1 MEILM
6 TTIMNRTITSALS
19 LLLLAGLGI
28 STAQAQL
35 HQKPSGIFKNVG
47 GGEVQAL
54 NTGDGY
60 MVGGDYWQTIK
71 PMNTPFD
78 GRLASGFA
86 GAAGGSN
93 HFILL
98 GGAGN
103 WVDPTGN
110 WPSGFRYVNNF
121 RNSPR
126 LVFPLFNKE
135 GWPGYV
141 TGNPLRTADVNADN
155 GGAGGTSR
163 FMYAI
168 FSEGLAAAKD
178 PNRNYRRNARYTD
191 ATRRHKIYEAGWPT
205 TAGIDFKVRGHQFT
219 VNEQN
224 MNDFVLLE
232 ISLTNTGNVD
242 TNADGT
248 FEATNNTIE
257 GITFSYIAVI
267 GPTIEISTAGD
278 RGCNCINAGRSFGYS
293 FAPNPYDNGNPMN
306 LWMWYANTSTTQTLN
321 QTVPPAGQRYFG
333 IDNLNQLMGYTD
345 IWNTYN
351 VIAIKEGAIS
361 DSNLNG
367 LNGSSPNKQTV
378 FGTHPIG
385 EGSRKGWYTSSHFWS
400 PLNAINNSQ
409 TAFRSAMATWF
420 TDYGKT
426 TNSAATVKLTPNP
439 AFFAA
444 GGSPDDITT
453 WTVANPNARPN
464 GDLKYGS
471 TDVGRSAVQVPVW
484 EPQWNPGAAN
494 GSDFFGAQGYT
505 LEYTFGQ
512 TLTHG
517 NGPFSLAPG
526 ESMTIVLVSAA
537 GFRLDGLL
545 RSMQAAEWSYKQ
557 GMATAAN
564 ALPVPATPD
573 TRVTS
578 TTNGTALIEW
588 TDVSS
593 VPGST
598 VSGYKVWKASQY
610 KRTRYEDVGLRVVDN
625 YHRQHEVGATPASV
639 KKAVNPNYDNW
650 SIFVTDIQGSYQP
663 TEWGHYELIAKIPS
677 GQLGQYTSGAGA
689 GYQYAYED
697 KEAITGFTYW
707 YYVSAYREGQFTG
720 PQGPVP
726 VGHIE
731 TSNMN
736 RNGRNGLGAAPGQIS
751 LASQWGGTYPW
762 SINSAFYPRND
773 LAAQKNLGAS
783 FTVTPPASNPSEAN
797 SLITVTPNPYKI
809 TGLNDVRNDPAS
821 HNLDF
826 LNLPSNYTLTIIDV
840 SGQVI
845 FQQVTKGAV
854 NGKYTWDMFS
864 KDGIEVA
871 SGLYIYV
878 VEHEGGKFVGH
889 FSILR

>member
-1 MEILM
+1 MN
-6 TTIMNRTITSALS
+6 TIMNRIITSALS

-60 MVGGDYWQTIK
+60 MVAGDYWQTVK

-78 GRLASGFA
+78 GRLGSPFLNV
-86 GAAGGSN
+86 AGGSSN
-93 HFILL
+93 YILL

-103 WVDPTGN
+103 WVDPVGN

-126 LVFPLFNKE
+126 IFFPLFKAS
-135 GWPGYV
+135 GWPGFAP
-141 TGNPLRTADVNADN
+141 GNPFRTADTGTDN
-155 GGAGGTSR
+155 KGAGGTSR
-163 FMYAI
+163 FMFAT

-178 PNRNYRRNARYTD
+178 ATRNYRRNARFTD
-191 ATRRHKIYEAGWPT
+191 ATRRHMIYEAGWPT
-205 TAGIDFKVRGHQFT
+205 TAGIDFKIRAHQFT

-224 MNDFVLLE
+224 MNDFVLIE
-232 ISLTNTGNVD
+232 MTLTNTGNVD
-242 TNADGT
+242 SNADGT
-248 FEATNNTIE
+248 FEATNNKID
-257 GITFSYIAVI
+257 GISI
-267 GPTIEISTAGD
+267 GRAADVSPTIEISTAGD

-306 LWMWYANTSTTQTLN
+306 LWMWWANTPTTQTLN

-345 IWNTYN
+345 IWNTWN
-351 VIAIKEGAIS
+351 VIAVKQGSIS
-361 DSNLNG
+361 DTNLNAI
-367 LNGSSPNKQTV
+367 NGDSPDKLTT

-385 EGSRKGWYTSSHFWS
+385 TGSRKGWYTSAQWQS
-400 PLNAINNSQ
+400 PLGSRTASDI
-409 TAFRSAMATWF
+409 AFRNSTATWYE
-420 TDYGKT
+420 DYGKT
-426 TNSAATVKLTPNP
+426 TNSLATAKLGPNP
-439 AFFAA
+439 AFFS
-444 GGSPDDITT
+444 GGTADDITT
-453 WTVANPNARPN
+453 WTVGNPNARPN
-464 GDLKYGS
+464 GDFKYGS
-471 TDVGRSAVQVPVW
+471 QDVGKSAIEVPVW

-494 GSDFFGAQGYT
+494 GSDFYGAQGFT
-505 LEYTFGQ
+505 KEYTFGQ
-512 TLTHG
+512 FLNHG
-517 NGPFSLAPG
+517 NGPFSLNPG
-526 ESMTIVLVSAA
+526 ESMTIVWVSAA

-610 KRTRYEDVGLRVVDN
+610 KRTRYEEIGLRVVDN
-625 YHRQHEVGATPASV
+625 YHRQHEIGATPASV
-639 KKAVNPNYDNW
+639 KKAVNPNFDNW
-650 SIFVTDIQGSYQP
+650 KIFVTDIQGSYQP

-736 RNGRNGLGAAPGQIS
+736 RNGRNGLGATPGQIS
-751 LASQWGGTYPW
+751 LASPWGGTYPW
-762 SINSAFYPRND
+762 SFNNAFYPRND
-773 LAAQKNLGAS
+773 QGALKNLGIP
-783 FTVTPPASNPSEAN
+783 FTVTPPASSPSEAN

-826 LNLPSNYTLTIIDV
+826 LNLPKDYTLTIIDV

-845 FQQVTKGAV
+845 FQQTTKGAV
-854 NGKYTWDMFS
+854 NGKFTWDMFS